1 MPIELLIHNF
11 GYICSGL
18 ISVILAFFILMKGV
32 HKRSYQLIF
41 LTGLSYFAYCIVYLL
56 AVNIQDSHSS
66 SIFAFLMMVAA
77 TTPCFNAHLAFSTF
91 NIVKEHTK
99 GLVVMYSA
107 LILMYVSYALD
118 SYNFRLVSAPKGY
131 FPNFFVPGPYY
142 WMYMVFFFVVIIYFF
157 SILIKHYKRV
167 DANEQNRLK
176 YFFAGFG
183 WGYLWSLPIYMVILN
198 VPYGVNLMV
207 LTPLMGLYTLPLA
220 YGVYKYDLLNINVA
234 IKSTFLYS
242 FFLVFI
248 GGSIIAVNL
257 LNNYFSVL
265 YTDFPIWIL
274 PLISALLVLFV
285 GITIWNQ
292 LRQADLL
299 KYEFINNISHK
310 FRTPLTHIRWL
321 AEEFRDMDNREDRI
335 KAVDQI
341 QFASMRLFELTSAV
355 IGASKNTNDLALYR
369 FGEVSVK
376 DLIQD
381 IDKAHKDEVE
391 QKNLVVHFEID
402 PAIDVIHADKAR
414 LQFALQIIFE
424 NSLKYTPQGGSITVS
439 VTKKDGEIHISFKD
453 SGIGIKMDDVPHVFS
468 KFFRAVNARHIDT
481 EGMGIGLFIAKDII
495 EKHKGRIWAESE
507 GESKGSTFNI
517 VLPVN

>member
-18 ISVILAFFILMKGV
+18 ISIVISFFILLKGV
-32 HKRSYQLIF
+32 QKRSYQLLF
-41 LTGLSYFAYCIVYLL
+41 FTSASFFAYCIIYLF
-56 AVNIQDSHSS
+56 AVNISNVGTSTA
-66 SIFAFLMMVAA
+66 FAFFMMIAA
-77 TTPCFNAHLAFSTF
+77 TTPCLNAHLAFSTF
-91 NIVKEHTK
+91 NIVKDHKK
-99 GLVVMYSA
+99 GLALMYSGLVAMYTFFA
-107 LILMYVSYALD
+107 LYPYS
-118 SYNFRLVSAPKGY
+118 FRLDSAPKGY
-131 FPNFFVPGPYY
+131 FPNFFVPGPLYLIY
-142 WMYMVFFFVVIIYFF
+142 LAFFIVVVVYFF
-157 SILIKHYKRV
+157 GVLIKLYKKV

-183 WGYLWSLPIYMVILN
+183 WGYAWTIPIYMMILN
-198 VPYGVNLMV
+198 APFAGTLMV
-207 LTPLMGLYTLPLA
+207 FTPLMGLYTLPLA

-234 IKSTFLYS
+234 IKNAFFYS
-242 FFLVFI
+242 FFIVFI
-248 GGSIIAVNL
+248 GGSIIVVNL
-257 LNNYFSVL
+257 LNNYLGVL
-265 YTDFPIWIL
+265 YANFPIWLL

-285 GITIWNQ
+285 GATIWNQ

-369 FGEVSVK
+369 FDDVK
-376 DLIQD
+376 VRDLIQD

-391 QKNLVVHFEID
+391 LKKLAVRFDID
-402 PAIDVIHADKAR
+402 PAVDVVHADKAR

-424 NSLKYTPQGGSITVS
+424 NSLKYTPAGGSIVVT
-439 VTKKDGEIHISFKD
+439 VTKGEGEIHISFKD
-453 SGIGIKMDDVPHVFS
+453 SGIGIKIDDVPHVFS

-507 GESKGSTFNI
+507 GENKGSTFHV

>member
-1 MPIELLIHNF
+1 MPLELLIHNF

-18 ISVILAFFILMKGV
+18 ISIVISFFILMKGIQ
-32 HKRSYQLIF
+32 KRSYQLLF
-41 LTGLSYFAYCIVYLL
+41 FTSASFFAYCIVYLF
-56 AVNIQDSHSS
+56 AVNIFDSRVSTT
-66 SIFAFLMMVAA
+66 FAFLMMIAA
-77 TTPCFNAHLAFSTF
+77 TTPCLNAHLAFSTF
-91 NIVKEHTK
+91 NVIKEHKK
-99 GLVVMYSA
+99 GLIAMYAGLVAMYASFA
-107 LILMYVSYALD
+107 LYPD
-118 SYNFRLVSAPKGY
+118 SFRLESAPKAY
-131 FPNFFVPGPYY
+131 FPNFFTPGSFY
-142 WMYMVFFFVVIIYFF
+142 WIYMVFFFAVIIWFF
-157 SILIKHYKRV
+157 SILIKLYKKA

-183 WGYLWSLPIYMVILN
+183 WGYIWSLPIYMVILN
-198 VPYGVNLMV
+198 IPFGSNLMV

-234 IKSTFLYS
+234 IKSAFLYS
-242 FFLVFI
+242 FFIVFI
-248 GGSIIAVNL
+248 GGSIIVVNL
-257 LNNYFSVL
+257 LNNYLGTL
-265 YTDFPIWIL
+265 YAHFPIWLL

-285 GITIWNQ
+285 GATIWNQ

-369 FGEVSVK
+369 FGDVK
-376 DLIQD
+376 VRDLIQD
-381 IDKAHKDEVE
+381 IDKAHKDEVI
-391 QKNLVVHFEID
+391 QKKLAVRFDID
-402 PAIDVIHADKAR
+402 PAIDVVHADKAR

-424 NSLKYTPQGGSITVS
+424 NSLKYTPPGGSIVVT
-439 VTKKDGEIHISFKD
+439 VTKGEGEIHISFKD

-507 GESKGSTFNI
+507 GENKGSVFNV
-517 VLPVN
+517 VLPLV